1 MALNTNHLHRYFD
14 VIRVSADRLR
24 GRLDAAA
31 RSGES
36 FELQR
41 AYMAFTTDV
50 ASALAFGQDLNT
62 VEHESELQS
71 HIERVFPMLSRRIN
85 APFPYWRHVKP
96 PADRAAER
104 SLLEVRRA
112 VEGFI
117 AEARVQMDRRPELYA
132 HPENFLQSMLA
143 AQREGRYSDEEVFGN
158 TFQMLL
164 AGEDTTAHSL
174 SWASY
179 FIARDPAL
187 QRRLALQAPVI
198 EDADTPFEYGDAVLR
213 ETMRLKSVAPL
224 LFVEPLDDV
233 TVAGVDLPR
242 GTRVIAL
249 TRYAGAHGAA
259 TFDPERE
266 RDHKRF
272 LTFGAGARFC
282 PGRNLALLEAR
293 TALAMLTRH
302 FEVTLDPAAPPV
314 RERFGFTMQP
324 TGLRVHVRAR

>member
-1 MALNTNHLHRYFD
+1 
-14 VIRVSADRLR
+14 
-24 GRLDAAA
+24 
-31 RSGES
+31 
-36 FELQR
+36 
-41 AYMAFTTDV
+41 
-50 ASALAFGQDLNT
+50 
-62 VEHESELQS
+62 
-71 HIERVFPMLSRRIN
+71 
-85 APFPYWRHVKP
+85 
-96 PADRAAER
+96 
-104 SLLEVRRA
+104 
-112 VEGFI
+112 
-117 AEARVQMDRRPELYA
+117 
-132 HPENFLQSMLA
+132 MLA

-187 QRRLALQAPVI
+187 QRRLAETAPVI
-198 EDADTPFEYGDAVLR
+198 EDPDTTFEYGDAVLR

-224 LFVEPLDDV
+224 IFVEPLDDV

-266 RDHKRF
+266 RDQKRF

-293 TALAMLTRH
+293 TALAMLTRN
-302 FEVTLDPAAPPV
+302 FEITLDPAAPPV